1 MANEKFSFK
10 FVAEDQVREVIMNLD
25 SSKATHIGDTSVDI
39 LKSTIDIRLPFITN
53 SINLSIKKGCFPEEF
68 RLAEVSP
75 IFRKKDD
82 LDKENYRAV
91 IVVPHVSKVFER
103 IMHHQINGYMKNK
116 LLKQLTG
123 FRKNHS
129 TQHCLSG
136 MLEMWKKVL
145 DKGGYICAIFMDL
158 SKAFDTL
165 NHNLLIAKLGAN
177 GFETDALRY
186 MKSYLTNRKQ
196 RVRVNKTFSEWE
208 RITTGVPQGSIL
220 GPLLFNIFL
229 NDLFLFVSNVSLS
242 NYADDNTLYTF
253 GDNLKKNKDN
263 LRSSFDTVHQWFYEN
278 YMVLNAG
285 KCHFMCLG
293 NNTENETFLFHN
305 ILMENS
311 KEQKILG
318 VIIDNKLN
326 FKSHISELCKK
337 ASQKIAALSRLSSYL
352 HNSEKKL
359 IFNSIIKSQSS
370 YCPHLTYW

>member
-1 MANEKFSFK
+1 
-10 FVAEDQVREVIMNLD
+10 
-25 SSKATHIGDTSVDI
+25 
-39 LKSTIDIRLPFITN
+39 
-53 SINLSIKKGCFPEEF
+53 
-68 RLAEVSP
+68 
-75 IFRKKDD
+75 
-82 LDKENYRAV
+82 
-91 IVVPHVSKVFER
+91 
-103 IMHHQINGYMKNK
+103 
-116 LLKQLTG
+116 
-123 FRKNHS
+123 
-129 TQHCLSG
+129 
-136 MLEMWKKVL
+136 
-145 DKGGYICAIFMDL
+145 MDL
-158 SKAFDTL
+158 SKAFDTF
-165 NHNLLIAKLGAN
+165 NHNLLIAKLGAY

-229 NDLFLFVSNVSLS
+229 NDLFLFVSNASLS

-326 FKSHISELCKK
+326 FKSHK
-337 ASQKIAALSRLSSYL
+337 
-352 HNSEKKL
+352 
-359 IFNSIIKSQSS
+359 
-370 YCPHLTYW
+370 